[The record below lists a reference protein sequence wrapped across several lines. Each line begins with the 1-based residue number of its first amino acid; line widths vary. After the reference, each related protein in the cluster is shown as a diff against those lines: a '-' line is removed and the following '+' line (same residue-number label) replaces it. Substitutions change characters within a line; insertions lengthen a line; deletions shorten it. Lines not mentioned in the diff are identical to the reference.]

1 MADFR
6 DLDVCDRKDSAE
18 FGFLNVLGVTV
29 ATNGYH
35 GGDSGHGG
43 RTYVSIE
50 NIADSDFD
58 AKVSRSESGEVK
70 VELMFGGDSELDTLI
85 QSLRWAADTLDTFAK
100 SSSN

>member
-6 DLDVCDRKDSAE
+6 DLEVCDRKDSTE

-29 ATNGYH
+29 ATNGYQ

-43 RTYVSIE
+43 ITYVSIE

-58 AKVSRSESGEVK
+58 AKVTRSESGEVK
-70 VELMFGGDSELDTLI
+70 
-85 QSLRWAADTLDTFAK
+85 
-100 SSSN
+100 

>member
-6 DLDVCDRKDSAE
+6 DLEVCDRKDSTE

-29 ATNGYH
+29 ATNGYQ

-50 NIADSDFD
+50 NFADSDFD
-58 AKVSRSESGEVK
+58 AKVTRSESGSVK
-70 VELMFGGDSELDTLI
+70 VELMCGGDSELDTLI

-100 SSSN
+100 SSFD